1 MGQVKGNGL
10 LVRQRLDVRQEADMV
25 VLMINNAEVKFHY
38 NVAFQL
44 VGKMRQ
50 AAGMAK
56 AFVGDTSRDVLVNAA
71 LSDKTVDD
79 AIAQRRRDA
88 TIIDPRKRTM
98 NMGMGLG
105 MKASL
110 TSGK

>member
-1 MGQVKGNGL
+1 MSQVKGNGL
-10 LVRQRLDVRQEADMV
+10 LHKQRLDVRQEADMV

-44 VGKMRQ
+44 IGKMRQ

-79 AIAQRRRDA
+79 AVAQARRDA
-88 TIIDPRKRTM
+88 TVIDPRRRT
-98 NMGMGLG
+98 MGMGMGMG
-105 MKASL
+105 MKANL
-110 TSGK
+110 TGGK